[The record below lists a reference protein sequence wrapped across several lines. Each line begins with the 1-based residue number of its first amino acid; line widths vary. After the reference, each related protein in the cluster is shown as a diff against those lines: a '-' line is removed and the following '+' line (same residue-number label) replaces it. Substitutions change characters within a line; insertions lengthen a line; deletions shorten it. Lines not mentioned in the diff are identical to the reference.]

1 VSIAIVPFIK
11 YPPNPPAVGNP
22 ETIGPRTALFFG
34 MVAISIAS
42 TVLAVYLQRRMRG
55 QHGEWN
61 ATLIAGAAYI
71 VVIAIAQFGL
81 PSIDEV
87 PADFSASL
95 LWNFRIA
102 AVGIQA
108 LLWTTLGLV
117 FGPLAARELER
128 APVRRVAHA

>member
-1 VSIAIVPFIK
+1 
-11 YPPNPPAVGNP
+11 
-22 ETIGPRTALFFG
+22 